1 LYHYEISLKD
11 EVYRLIP
18 RWYLSASLD
27 YIEIGE
33 NEWGDP
39 ITIHTGLRAI
49 DVTRLDDYAEPNWDP
64 EDPFA
69 DTSVAP
75 LEVQKLPSRRRTKRR
90 EAGDG
95 KGPLVKPRK
104 VQTCSVCS
112 IAGHNKRKCK
122 RLTVLEGDTAGLG
135 VL

>member
-1 LYHYEISLKD
+1 MD
-11 EVYRLIP
+11 
-18 RWYLSASLD
+18 
-27 YIEIGE
+27 E

-49 DVTRLDDYAEPNWDP
+49 DVTRLDDYAKPNWDP
-64 EDPFA
+64 EDLFT

-75 LEVQKLPSRRRTKRR
+75 PEVRKLPGRQRTKRR

-95 KGPLVKPRK
+95 KGPLVKLRK

-112 IAGHNKRKCK
+112 IARHNKRKCK